1 MIHFIIMRFTIVII
15 FSLFAFVSG
24 IAWYSTPGNEWLHN
38 AHELLEH
45 IKQDNTAYRHKDEQV
60 SWGENNTPFQSYAD
74 CSGFINALV
83 EKTFGTTLLLKPWL
97 GKSRPLAIQ
106 YYQAVIAEN
115 HFTHIDRIRDIQPG
129 DLLVIKYAD
138 ESEHDDNTG
147 HCMLVDEKPYQI
159 DPVNIL
165 EPGYQQ
171 YAIRVIDSSKSPH
184 GKEDTRYS
192 AGGNSYA
199 GLGEGVFRLYA
210 DKDGKVTGYSWSLG
224 RPLPGFDP
232 FSNSIVVGRIH
243 L

>member
-1 MIHFIIMRFTIVII
+1 
-15 FSLFAFVSG
+15 
-24 IAWYSTPGNEWLHN
+24 
-38 AHELLEH
+38 
-45 IKQDNTAYRHKDEQV
+45 
-60 SWGENNTPFQSYAD
+60 
-74 CSGFINALV
+74 
-83 EKTFGTTLLLKPWL
+83 
-97 GKSRPLAIQ
+97 
-106 YYQAVIAEN
+106 VIAEN